1 MRRWNTRGY
10 ETCVH
15 SMKKSSAPWKIR
27 DSCES
32 PHRLFTGKRFE
43 LPNKTVCVHCRFY
56 RSDERTP

>member
-15 SMKKSSAPWKIR
+15 SMKKSSAPWKVR

-32 PHRLFTGKRFE
+32 PHRLFTGRRFK
-43 LPNKTVCVHCRFY
+43 LPNKTVCVHCQFY
-56 RSDERTP
+56 RSDDRTP